1 MVDGNGRTEPVAGS
15 MSSSAAPRML
25 FVTLARPTEG
35 KNQHRLPVCR
45 SPHNRQFAPRPAAW
59 LGSWAANS
67 TRPRDAGKMPA
78 QREADMIELGTTD
91 AKFLR
96 IAYAEAKAGFEEGGC
111 PIGSVLA
118 EGDRLIAQGRNQ
130 RVQQGDP
137 IAHGEM
143 DCLRKAGRQK
153 SYRRMTLYTS
163 LSPCMM
169 CTGTIIQFGIPR
181 VIIGE
186 ATNFAGNPEILRQR
200 GIEVIIA
207 DDPDCI
213 ALMARFIREKPELW
227 NEDIMED

>member
-1 MVDGNGRTEPVAGS
+1 
-15 MSSSAAPRML
+15 
-25 FVTLARPTEG
+25 
-35 KNQHRLPVCR
+35 
-45 SPHNRQFAPRPAAW
+45 
-59 LGSWAANS
+59 
-67 TRPRDAGKMPA
+67 
-78 QREADMIELGTTD
+78 MITLGTTD

-96 IAYAEAKAGFEEGGC
+96 LAYAEAKAGFDEGGC

-118 EGDRLIAQGRNQ
+118 EKDRLLAQGRNQ

-169 CTGTIIQFGIPR
+169 CSGTIIQFGIPR
-181 VIIGE
+181 VI
-186 ATNFAGNPEILRQR
+186 NPEFLRQR
-200 GIEVIIA
+200 GVEVIIA